1 MAGLSGIVKTTLD
14 KETISTIVD
23 RIRSCKNLT
32 GSARVIA
39 IDGPAGSGK
48 TTLAD
53 QLCDLLPNCK
63 VIHMDDL
70 YDGWKQ
76 ELVTELPRRIETQI
90 LQPLSLGQ
98 AAIYK
103 KYDWHQGQFTN
114 TQTIDNPE
122 FLILE
127 GVGAANP
134 KLKEYFA
141 LSIWVEAQPK
151 LLLDRLIARDGQQL
165 RDQLVAWQVHE
176 AEYFKRLDVRS
187 SVNLVVRAD

>member
-1 MAGLSGIVKTTLD
+1 MAGLTGIVTTILD
-14 KETISTIVD
+14 KNAITAIVD
-23 RIRSCKNLT
+23 RIHSCKNFT

-53 QLCDLLPNCK
+53 ELCDLLANCA

-70 YDGWKQ
+70 YDGWNQ
-76 ELVTELPRRIETQI
+76 DLINELHRRIETQI
-90 LQPLSLGQ
+90 LKPVSLGNE
-98 AAIYK
+98 ASYK
-103 KYDWHQGQFTN
+103 TYDWNLGIFTK
-114 TQTIDNPE
+114 TKTIDNPE

-134 KLKEYFA
+134 KLKQYFA
-141 LSIWVEAQPK
+141 LSIWVEAQPT

-165 RDQLVAWQVHE
+165 RDQLVTWQVHE
-176 AEYFKRLDVRS
+176 TEYFKELDVRS
-187 SVNLVVRAD
+187 SVDLVVRGD

>member
-1 MAGLSGIVKTTLD
+1 M
-14 KETISTIVD
+14 D
-23 RIRSCKNLT
+23 RIHDCKNFT
-32 GSARVIA
+32 GSARIIA

-53 QLCDLLPNCK
+53 ELCGLLPKCT
-63 VIHMDDL
+63 VVHMDDL
-70 YDGWKQ
+70 YDGWNQ
-76 ELVTELPRRIETQI
+76 DLITELPRRIETQI
-90 LQPLSLGQ
+90 LKPVSLGHKASFQ
-98 AAIYK
+98 T
-103 KYDWHQGQFTN
+103 YDWHQDLFAN

-134 KLKEYFA
+134 KLKDYFA
-141 LSIWVEAQPK
+141 LSIWVQAQQT

-176 AEYFKRLDVRS
+176 AEYFERLDVRS
-187 SVNLVVRAD
+187 SVDLIVRGD

>member
-1 MAGLSGIVKTTLD
+1 MVGLSGIAKKILD
-14 KETISTIVD
+14 SKEIKAIVNQVHN
-23 RIRSCKNLT
+23 CKKFT

-53 QLCDLLPNCK
+53 ELCNLLPNCE
-63 VIHMDDL
+63 VVHMDDL
-70 YDGWKQ
+70 YDGWIQ
-76 ELVTELPRRIETQI
+76 ELINELPLRIETQI
-90 LQPLSLGQ
+90 LKPLSLGNEVSFQ
-98 AAIYK
+98 T
-103 KYDWHQGQFTN
+103 YDWHQGLFTN
-114 TQTIDNPE
+114 VQAIDHPE

-141 LSIWVEAQPK
+141 LRIWVEAQPA

-165 RDQLVAWQVHE
+165 RDQLVTWQVHE
-176 AEYFKRLDVRS
+176 AEYFERLDVRG
-187 SVNLVVRAD
+187 SVDLGVRGD

>member
-1 MAGLSGIVKTTLD
+1 MVGLSGIAKKILD
-14 KETISTIVD
+14 SKEITAIVD
-23 RIRSCKNLT
+23 RIHNCKNFT

-53 QLCDLLPNCK
+53 GLCDQLPNCA
-63 VIHMDDL
+63 VVHMDDL
-70 YDGWKQ
+70 YDGWNQ
-76 ELVTELPRRIETQI
+76 ELINELPLRIETQI
-90 LQPLSLGQ
+90 LKPLSLGHKISFQ
-98 AAIYK
+98 T
-103 KYDWHQGQFTN
+103 YDWHQGVFAK
-114 TQTIDNPE
+114 TQAIDNPE

-141 LSIWVEAQPK
+141 LSIWVEVQPT

-165 RDQLVAWQVHE
+165 RDQLVTWQVHE
-176 AEYFKRLDVRS
+176 AEYFERLDVRG
-187 SVNLVVRAD
+187 SVDLVVRGD